1 MAIYITFA
9 HWNINITT
17 MNRSILTLGLA
28 LSLFAL
34 TTSCKQE
41 TKWSQRMAD
50 SEMQRFPQLYQFD
63 HGKRLYFGYTQG
75 LGATAMLKMWHY
87 TGQQKYYDYVYQWGD
102 TIIGP
107 QGQIHLY
114 KPEDYNLDFIN
125 SGKALFELYAQSG
138 EERFRM
144 AIDSLM
150 DLQMRRQLRTPQGGF
165 WHKKRY
171 TQQMWLDGLYM
182 ASPFLAQYAVTFDEP
197 AWIDDV
203 IHQLTLVG
211 EHTYDAN
218 TGLFYHAWDAS
229 HQQAWANPETGCS
242 PNFWGRSIG
251 WYAMALVD
259 DLDFIP
265 QDHPRRGEV
274 LELVRKVAEGML
286 RWQDKETGLW
296 YQVVDKGQLEGNY
309 LESSVSAMMMYF
321 YAKACNKGYLPRET
335 YWPVANAVLDG
346 LIAHRIVENADGS
359 ISLTQC
365 CAVAGLGGN
374 PYRDGSFDYYIHERI
389 RDNDGKATGP
399 FILGC
404 IELDR

>member
-1 MAIYITFA
+1 
-9 HWNINITT
+9 

>member
-34 TTSCKQE
+34 ATSCKQE

-309 LESSVSAMMMYF
+309 LESSVSSMMMYF

>member
-1 MAIYITFA
+1 
-9 HWNINITT
+9 
-17 MNRSILTLGLA
+17 MNRRFFSLALA
-28 LSLFAL
+28 LSLFL
-34 TTSCKQE
+34 VLSTSCQKAP
-41 TKWSQRMAD
+41 KWSQRMAD

-107 QGQIHLY
+107 EGQIHLY

-150 DLQMRRQLRTPQGGF
+150 DLQMRHQLRTPEGGF

-211 EHTYDAN
+211 EHTYDDN

-286 RWQDKETGLW
+286 RWQDKETSLW
-296 YQVVDKGQLEGNY
+296 YQVVDKGELVGNY

-321 YAKACNKGYLPRET
+321 YAKACNHGYLPRET

-346 LIAHRIVENADGS
+346 LIKHRIVENADGS
-359 ISLTQC
+359 ITLTHC
-365 CAVAGLGGN
+365 CAVGGLGGN
-374 PYRDGSFDYYIHERI
+374 PYRDGSFDYYIHERV

>member
-1 MAIYITFA
+1 
-9 HWNINITT
+9 

-34 TTSCKQE
+34 ATSCKQE